1 MSFTNLC
8 ILKIPIISGGVGFDL
23 GNIKLLTEKNKT
35 ITSNSELK
43 VLEHPSQTVASLSF
57 TNTIIASLMALK
69 AFKIITKIDDFSEK
83 NIGIDF
89 KNLKIY
95 NN

>member
-8 ILKIPIISGGVGFDL
+8 ILKIPIISSGDGFDL

-35 ITSNSELK
+35 NTNNSELK
-43 VLEHPSQTVASLSF
+43 VLEHPSQTVANLSF
-57 TNTIIASLMALK
+57 TNSIIASLMALK
-69 AFKIITKIDDFSEK
+69 AFQIITKIDDFSEK
-83 NIGIDF
+83 NISIDF

>member
-1 MSFTNLC
+1 MSFKNLC
-8 ILKIPIISGGVGFDL
+8 ILKIPIISGGDGFDL

-35 ITSNSELK
+35 NTSNSELK
-43 VLEHPSQTVASLSF
+43 ILEHPSQTVANLSF
-57 TNTIIASLMALK
+57 TNSIIASLMALK
-69 AFKIITKIDDFSEK
+69 AFPIITKIDAFSEK
-83 NIGIDF
+83 NIIIDF